1 MSSGVCFHMAIALI
15 PEWDNSVYD
24 VQNIVGD
31 HWIGVLVNGDGDCG
45 MGNIDVA
52 NTGFNTA
59 IVYRFLDFVSD
70 GNKFS
75 LAIGAKFN
83 LDRRLQILYILSL
96 CVNTE
101 VTRSDL

>member
-1 MSSGVCFHMAIALI
+1 MAIPLI

-31 HWIGVLVNGDGDCG
+31 HWIGILVNGDGGCG

-52 NTGFNTA
+52 NTVFDAA
-59 IVYRFLDFVSD
+59 IVHCFLDFVSD

-83 LDRRLQILYILSL
+83 LDHRLQILYTLSL
-96 CVNTE
+96 CVHTE